1 MSARSGLIALLV
13 AVLLWP
19 AVGLTGLLPSLAG
32 FREASAQ
39 IWSPQ
44 GKKRRKKPKKRP
56 KRRSNKP
63 KPKENA
69 DEERDEPRDDEPAD
83 RDDSPGLI
91 VEDAEGEG
99 DSLDN
104 EELIDEDKPGQEPSD
119 ETNAGDEASSIRVEG
134 EDEGSADDTAGE
146 DDTGDD
152 GGESFRIDDDL
163 GDVGADVTFTSADLD
178 TGIANKAGAKVT
190 RLETLAMAF
199 ARLGVDVIQDEVPL
213 GDGGAKAIGEDVF
226 TFRAHARA
234 EGIGRWGRRFKVK
247 VAGRVNADL
256 SLDSDTNIG
265 VQRYETEMWDTY
277 VDWFGPHVD
286 VRFGKQFVTWGKAD
300 LLSPNDVVNARDLR
314 RGFLDHPAELRLPTL
329 ALSVRAY
336 DGPFSFSPIWVPVP
350 AANRFELLEGDY
362 ALLGPNAATPVE
374 RRVGALISA
383 LADDPARSISMGPIL
398 DIGTPPNHGI
408 EDGELGASSSLRFE
422 KLDLAVYF
430 LWGHERNPRIRIAEQ
445 LTELLANADLDS
457 MTVADIAGAI
467 DALASQT
474 PPVSAVTVDYPRRL
488 HFGGALATR
497 IEPVGIKLDVG
508 YSPEANTVVVPPGQ
522 GPLLS
527 EPMMLPQL
535 GATVSFDYDRG
546 STLSFILELSHLRV
560 IDVPAGRQVFQM
572 DGDQLYLVGS
582 RFSWSP
588 RNSPVSFRFLGFLDV
603 TSPSYAVAPAI
614 ALSGHDNL
622 SVEIA
627 ANIFGGPAG
636 SYGGVAD
643 HNDEVLLTVQYGL

>member
-19 AVGLTGLLPSLAG
+19 AVGLTGLSPRLLG
-32 FREASAQ
+32 VGEAEAQ

-44 GKKRRKKPKKRP
+44 GKKRRKKPKKHP
-56 KRRSNKP
+56 KRRREKP
-63 KPKENA
+63 KPDA
-69 DEERDEPRDDEPAD
+69 DGDRDTPRNDEPSDED
-83 RDDSPGLI
+83 GSPGLI
-91 VEDAEGEG
+91 
-99 DSLDN
+99 
-104 EELIDEDKPGQEPSD
+104 EEES
-119 ETNAGDEASSIRVEG
+119 EG
-134 EDEGSADDTAGE
+134 EDDSIDDEGDEPGEEEADEEVLDDTEEGDEPESVRIDSGDDESGE
-146 DDTGDD
+146 ATGDED
-152 GGESFRIDDDL
+152 AGDDSGESFRIDDDL

-178 TGIANKAGAKVT
+178 TGIANETGAKVT

-199 ARLGVDVIQDEVPL
+199 ARLGVDVIHDEVPL
-213 GDGGAKAIGEDVF
+213 GEGGAKAIGEDVF

-277 VDWFGPHVD
+277 VDWFGPHID
-286 VRFGKQFVTWGKAD
+286 VRFGKQFVSWGKAD

-314 RGFLDHPAELRLPTL
+314 RGFLDRPAELRLPTL
-329 ALSVRAY
+329 ALTVRAY
-336 DGPFSFSPIWVPVP
+336 DGPFSFTPIWVPVA

-362 ALLGPNAATPVE
+362 ALLGPNAATAVE
-374 RRVGALISA
+374 RRVGALVSA
-383 LADDPARSISMGPIL
+383 LADDPARSLAMGPIL
-398 DIGTPPNHGI
+398 DIGAPPDHGL
-408 EDGELGASSSLRFE
+408 EDGEIGASSSLRFE

-430 LWGHERNPRIRIAEQ
+430 LWGHERNPRIQVAQQ
-445 LTELLANADLDS
+445 LTELLANADLDA

-467 DALASQT
+467 DALASQN
-474 PPVSAVTVDYPRRL
+474 PPVPAVTVDYPRRL
-488 HFGGALATR
+488 HFGGAIATR
-497 IEPVGIKLDVG
+497 IEPIGIKLDVG

-527 EPMMLPQL
+527 EPLELPQL
-535 GATVSFDYDRG
+535 GATISLDYDRG
-546 STLSFILELSHLRV
+546 STLNFVLELSHLRV
-560 IDVPAGRQVFQM
+560 IDVPVGREVYQM

-603 TSPSYAVAPAI
+603 TSPSYAVMPAI

-627 ANIFGGPAG
+627 GTIFGGPEG
-636 SYGGVAD
+636 SYGGVSD